1 MSQLNCRCASRTSSK
16 CHPENDDRHTV
27 ILRAASACLSSLA
40 SKAGAESKDPYT
52 CKKSRCGRHRNMF
65 GIADNHRVPST
76 PHPIASAIGLV
87 AQDDRLENSALHI
100 ESLSDRSVP
109 PQAPRF
115 AHRSEE

>member
-1 MSQLNCRCASRTSSK
+1 
-16 CHPENDDRHTV
+16 
-27 ILRAASACLSSLA
+27 
-40 SKAGAESKDPYT
+40 
-52 CKKSRCGRHRNMF
+52 MF

-109 PQAPRF
+109 SQAPRF
-115 AHRSEE
+115 AHYVFHFGEKGFFKRRGKRSRTGGGGDTRNGRAQGVKALFVKEARPPAANPAG